1 MGSQVA
7 TEVSMMMTD
16 NAVLKS
22 ENEALRTKL
31 ASLQNEADN
40 LRSELLDT
48 RRDRDEWMMKAT
60 EVQTLIEQTS
70 NSLIDGINRLRASRR
85 HRQERTLGVG
95 DKASMPEMF
104 RKAIE
109 EATPNPVPISEED
122 AGKAR
127 DYVDGRFY
135 AHADPSPAIRNRAP
149 RDKTEEWDMRPREKA
164 ARVEN
169 QSTTVFPKIGAN
181 VRTDIVDTRLPPL
194 DDARLPKPRLIEEA
208 KSSTERKMDGLAELI
223 QMAESMPPATNR

>member
-7 TEVSMMMTD
+7 TEVSMMLTD
-16 NAVLKS
+16 NAVLRS
-22 ENEALRTKL
+22 ENETLRAKV

-95 DKASMPEMF
+95 DKASMPAMF
-104 RKAIE
+104 QRAIE
-109 EATPNPVPISEED
+109 EGAATPSAEE
-122 AGKAR
+122 AAKAK

-135 AHADPSPAIRNRAP
+135 AHEDPAPTRNMAP
-149 RDKTEEWDMRPREKA
+149 RDKTEDWDMRPRGEERDIPK
-164 ARVEN
+164 
-169 QSTTVFPKIGAN
+169 SYPKIGSS
-181 VRTDIVDTRLPPL
+181 VRTDIVDKRLPPIE
-194 DDARLPKPRLIEEA
+194 DARLPKPRLIEEVSKPVA
-208 KSSTERKMDGLAELI
+208 EGRMALAELI
-223 QMAESMPPATNR
+223 RIAESVPSRPTTNR